1 MNEDWLY
8 YGVFFS
14 RGTKELLIKKANELT
29 DIPNTWP
36 LYADHMTIVY
46 NDGSEEKNEHAN
58 KLYRMLGWEE
68 ELRITSIGVSDK
80 AIAFGVSNYKT
91 QNEHSHITIAV
102 APGSK
107 PVKSNEIK
115 EWLPIDSFYVTGAIG
130 RITKKKKY
138 ED

>member
-1 MNEDWLY
+1 MNEGWLY

-14 RGTKELLIKKANELT
+14 RGTKEFLIKKAKELT

-46 NDGSEEKNEHAN
+46 NDGSEEKNEYAN
-58 KLYRMLGWEE
+58 KLCSILGWEQQ
-68 ELRITSIGVSDK
+68 LRITSIGISDE
-80 AIAFGVSNYKT
+80 AIAFGVNDYKT

-107 PVKSNEIK
+107 PVKSNKIK
-115 EWLPIDSFYVTGAIG
+115 EWLPIDGFYVTGTID
-130 RITKKKKY
+130 RITKKK
-138 ED
+138 